1 MRPRAFRFQASFTP
15 FSRALRESDVGRRL
29 KTPHTAL
36 LPSGRRGKGPFCAFA
51 FGGPRRQPVCCEA
64 RRRFFMPAPSRR
76 GVMASEPEP
85 AFWSR
90 PFMSLRPPL
99 EAGVG
104 LKSSPCRHL
113 WRMGFRA
120 AVGGFVDRS
129 ARKRALAKGRPSR
142 DREEGMRAFPSTRG
156 ALSGTRASL
165 LTVRRACL
173 GHEGGNQ
180 ARFFFHRGLLA
191 TPSVL
196 LGRAGFSGAGG
207 FSGRAGFFLIR
218 AFSLP

>member
-1 MRPRAFRFQASFTP
+1 M
-15 FSRALRESDVGRRL
+15 
-29 KTPHTAL
+29 
-36 LPSGRRGKGPFCAFA
+36 
-51 FGGPRRQPVCCEA
+51 
-64 RRRFFMPAPSRR
+64 
-76 GVMASEPEP
+76 
-85 AFWSR
+85 
-90 PFMSLRPPL
+90 
-99 EAGVG
+99 
-104 LKSSPCRHL
+104 
-113 WRMGFRA
+113 
-120 AVGGFVDRS
+120 
-129 ARKRALAKGRPSR
+129 
-142 DREEGMRAFPSTRG
+142 
-156 ALSGTRASL
+156 RASL

>member
-1 MRPRAFRFQASFTP
+1 MRLRAFRLRASFTP
-15 FSRALRESDVGRRL
+15 FNTALREPTLGDVDNHEYSPVSFG
-29 KTPHTAL
+29 
-36 LPSGRRGKGPFCAFA
+36 SRGKGGSFA
-51 FGGPRRQPVCCEA
+51 LLRSAVPDGSPSAVKLGVGS
-64 RRRFFMPAPSRR
+64 FMPAPSRR

-85 AFWSR
+85 ALCHR
-90 PFMSLRPPL
+90 PFTSLRPRL

-113 WRMGFRA
+113 RRMGFRA

-173 GHEGGNQ
+173 GHEGGIRRVSISQ
-180 ARFFFHRGLLA
+180 RVLA
-191 TPSVL
+191 IPSVL
-196 LGRAGFSGAGG
+196 LRWAGFSGGRVLLGG
-207 FSGRAGFFLIR
+207 VG
-218 AFSLP
+218 SL